1 MNHELKVRSEYYQA
15 IANKIKTF
23 EVRKNDRD
31 FKVGDYLILEEW
43 DPETKKY
50 TGNRMDASIDYILRD
65 GEFGI
70 KKDYVVMSITVIATR
85 KVYK

>member
-1 MNHELKVRSEYYQA
+1 MNHELKTWPECYQA
-15 IANKIKTF
+15 MANKIKTF

-50 TGNRMDASIDYILRD
+50 TGNRMDASIDYILGG